1 MSEPLLPKEPETEK
15 GRLMRQQYL
24 ALAKASLK
32 DAKDYESLYTRYSDR
47 PTSAQ
52 GLDQEV
58 ARAALQTGKSPRQVI
73 QLLAQ
78 GPFTQQQILGLS
90 EEEKKAALPKL
101 LQYAQTT
108 VDSLQQQRYLEYA
121 CSATGKT
128 QSYPDLYRD
137 YVSSDLSAIQLD
149 QKVTA
154 AALGAGESGDG
165 IAALLLQGPYSRF
178 QQDVQGTSLQ
188 TVEQYAR
195 GTVAQVQAIQ
205 ALQMGRS
212 QRMPLRGRNLE
223 R

>member
-1 MSEPLLPKEPETEK
+1 MSEPQLPKEPESEK

-32 DAKDYESLYTRYSDR
+32 DAKDYESLYTRYSDN
-47 PTSAQ
+47 PIAAQ

-58 ARAALQTGKSPRQVI
+58 ARAALQTGKAPRQVL

-78 GPFTQQQILGLS
+78 GPFTQQRILRLS
-90 EEEKKAALPKL
+90 DEEKKAALPQL
-101 LQYAQTT
+101 LQYAQKT

-121 CSATGKT
+121 CSVTGKT
-128 QSYPDLYRD
+128 QSYSDLYRD
-137 YVSSDLSAIQLD
+137 NVSSDLSAIQLD

-154 AALGAGESGDG
+154 AAVGAGESGEG
-165 IAALLLQGPYSRF
+165 VAALLHQGPYARF
-178 QQDVQGTSLQ
+178 QQDVQGVAPQ
-188 TVEQYAR
+188 TIEQYAR

-205 ALQMGRS
+205 ALQMGQS
-212 QRMPLRGRNLE
+212 QRMPNRFKELE

>member
-15 GRLMRQQYL
+15 GRVMRQQYL

-32 DAKDYESLYTRYSDR
+32 DAKDYDSLYNRYSDN

-90 EEEKKAALPKL
+90 EEEKKEALPKL
-101 LQYAQTT
+101 LQYAQKT

-121 CSATGKT
+121 CSVTGKI

-137 YVSSDLSAIQLD
+137 YVSSDLAAIQLD

-154 AALGAGESGDG
+154 AALGTGESGD
-165 IAALLLQGPYSRF
+165 AVAELLHQGPYARF
-178 QQDVQGTSLQ
+178 QQDLQG
-188 TVEQYAR
+188 VAAPIIEQYAR

-205 ALQMGRS
+205 ALQVGQP
-212 QRMPLRGRNLE
+212 QRMPLRSRNLE

>member
-1 MSEPLLPKEPETEK
+1 MSEPQLPKEPETEK

-47 PTSAQ
+47 PTPAQ
-52 GLDQEV
+52 ALDQEV
-58 ARAALQTGKSPRQVI
+58 AKAALQTGKSPRQVI

-90 EEEKKAALPKL
+90 DEEKKEALPKL
-101 LQYAQTT
+101 LQYAQKT

-121 CSATGKT
+121 CSATGKI

-137 YVSSDLSAIQLD
+137 NVSSDLSAIQLD

-154 AALGAGESGDG
+154 AALGVGESGESV
-165 IAALLLQGPYSRF
+165 ATLLYQGPYARF
-178 QQDVQGTSLQ
+178 QQDVQRMAPQ
-188 TVEQYAR
+188 TIEQYAR

-205 ALQMGRS
+205 TLQMG
-212 QRMPLRGRNLE
+212 QAPRMLPRAGRLE

>member
-1 MSEPLLPKEPETEK
+1 MTLPQLPQLPKEPETEK

-32 DAKDYESLYTRYSDR
+32 DAKDYESLYTRYSDNLV
-47 PTSAQ
+47 PAQ
-52 GLDQEV
+52 VLDQEV

-90 EEEKKAALPKL
+90 DEEKKAALPKL

-121 CSATGKT
+121 CSVTGKI

-165 IAALLLQGPYSRF
+165 VAALLLQGPYSRF
-178 QQDVQGTSLQ
+178 QQDVQGMSLQ
-188 TVEQYAR
+188 TAEQYAR
-195 GTVAQVQAIQ
+195 GTVAQVRAIQ
-205 ALQMGRS
+205 ALQMGQS
-212 QRMPLRGRNLE
+212 QRMPLK
-223 R
+223 

>member
-1 MSEPLLPKEPETEK
+1 MTEPQLPKEPETEK

-32 DAKDYESLYTRYSDR
+32 DAKDYESLYTRYSDNS
-47 PTSAQ
+47 TSAQ

-58 ARAALQTGKSPRQVI
+58 ARAALQTGKSPRQVL

-78 GPFTQQQILGLS
+78 GPFTQRQILGLS
-90 EEEKKAALPKL
+90 DDEKKEALPQL
-101 LQYAQTT
+101 LQYAQKT

-121 CSATGKT
+121 CSVTGKT

-137 YVSSDLSAIQLD
+137 NVSNDLSAIQLD

-154 AALGAGESGDG
+154 AALGAGESGDSV
-165 IAALLLQGPYSRF
+165 AVLLLQGPYSRF

-205 ALQMGRS
+205 ALQMGQS
-212 QRMPLRGRNLE
+212 QRMPLRSRNLE

>member
-1 MSEPLLPKEPETEK
+1 MSAPLLPKEPETEK
-15 GRLMRQQYL
+15 GRLIRQQYL

-32 DAKDYESLYTRYSDR
+32 DANNYDSLYTRYSAN
-47 PTSAQ
+47 SIAAQ

-58 ARAALQTGKSPRQVI
+58 ARAALKTGKAPRQVI

-78 GPFTQQQILGLS
+78 GPFTQQQIVGLS
-90 EEEKKAALPKL
+90 DEEKKETLPQL
-101 LQYAQTT
+101 LQYAQKT

-121 CSATGKT
+121 CSATGKI

-154 AALGAGESGDG
+154 TALGTGESGESV
-165 IAALLLQGPYSRF
+165 AALLHQGPYARF
-178 QQDVQGTSLQ
+178 QQDVQGMTPQ
-188 TVEQYAR
+188 TIEQYAR

-205 ALQMGRS
+205 ALQMGGS
-212 QRMPLRGRNLE
+212 QQLPLRGRNLD

>member
-1 MSEPLLPKEPETEK
+1 
-15 GRLMRQQYL
+15 MRQQYL

-32 DAKDYESLYTRYSDR
+32 DAKDYESLYTRYSDN
-47 PTSAQ
+47 SGAAQ
-52 GLDQEV
+52 GLDKEV

-78 GPFTQQQILGLS
+78 GPFTQRQILGLS
-90 EEEKKAALPKL
+90 DDEKKAALPQL

-121 CSATGKT
+121 CSATGKI
-128 QSYPDLYRD
+128 QSYPDIYRD

-154 AALGAGESGDG
+154 AALGTGESGESV
-165 IAALLLQGPYSRF
+165 AALLHQGPYARF
-178 QQDVQGTSLQ
+178 QQDVQGVAPQ
-188 TVEQYAR
+188 TLEQYAR

-205 ALQMGRS
+205 ALQMGQPQRS
-212 QRMPLRGRNLE
+212 IPRSRGIE

>member
-1 MSEPLLPKEPETEK
+1 MTEPLLPKEPETEK

-32 DAKDYESLYTRYSDR
+32 DAKDYDSLYIRYGDN

-90 EEEKKAALPKL
+90 DDQKKEALPKL
-101 LQYAQTT
+101 LQYAQKT
-108 VDSLQQQRYLEYA
+108 VDGLQQQRYLEYA
-121 CSATGKT
+121 CSVTGKI

-165 IAALLLQGPYSRF
+165 VAALLLQGPYSRF

-188 TVEQYAR
+188 TVGQYAR

-205 ALQMGRS
+205 ALQMGQS
-212 QRMPLRGRNLE
+212 QRMPLLGRNLE

>member
-1 MSEPLLPKEPETEK
+1 MSEPKLPKEPETEK

-32 DAKDYESLYTRYSDR
+32 DAKDYESLYTRYSENV
-47 PTSAQ
+47 TSAQ
-52 GLDQEV
+52 GLDQDV
-58 ARAALQTGKSPRQVI
+58 ARAALQTGKAPRQVI

-90 EEEKKAALPKL
+90 DEEKKAALPQL
-101 LQYAQTT
+101 LQYAQKM

-121 CSATGKT
+121 CSVTGKI

-137 YVSSDLSAIQLD
+137 YVSSDLTGIQLD

-154 AALGAGESGDG
+154 AALVAGESGESV
-165 IAALLLQGPYSRF
+165 AALLHQGPYARF
-178 QQDVQGTSLQ
+178 QQDVQGVAPQ
-188 TVEQYAR
+188 TIEQYAR

-205 ALQMGRS
+205 ALQVGQPR
-212 QRMPLRGRNLE
+212 RMPTRARGME
-223 R
+223 T

>member
-1 MSEPLLPKEPETEK
+1 MSEPQLPKEPETEK

-32 DAKDYESLYTRYSDR
+32 DAKDYESLYTRYSDN
-47 PTSAQ
+47 SVAAQ

-58 ARAALQTGKSPRQVI
+58 ARAALQTGKSPRQVL

-78 GPFTQQQILGLS
+78 GPFTQQRILGLS
-90 EEEKKAALPKL
+90 DDEKKAALPQL
-101 LQYAQTT
+101 LQYAQKT

-121 CSATGKT
+121 CSATGKI

-137 YVSSDLSAIQLD
+137 HVSSDLSAIQLD

-154 AALGAGESGDG
+154 AALGTGESGESV
-165 IAALLLQGPYSRF
+165 AALLHQGPYARF
-178 QQDVQGTSLQ
+178 QQDVQGMAPQ
-188 TVEQYAR
+188 TIEQYAR

-205 ALQMGRS
+205 ALQMGQPQRGIPRS
-212 QRMPLRGRNLE
+212 RGIDR
-223 R
+223 

>member
-1 MSEPLLPKEPETEK
+1 MTEPQLPKEPETEK

-32 DAKDYESLYTRYSDR
+32 DAKDYESLYTRYSDN
-47 PTSAQ
+47 TSAQ

-58 ARAALQTGKSPRQVI
+58 ARAALQTGKSPRQVL

-78 GPFTQQQILGLS
+78 GPFTQRQVLGLS
-90 EEEKKAALPKL
+90 DDEKKAALPKL

-121 CSATGKT
+121 CSVTGKI

-137 YVSSDLSAIQLD
+137 YVSSDLTAIQLD

-154 AALGAGESGDG
+154 AALGVGESGEA
-165 IAALLLQGPYSRF
+165 IAALLHQGPYARF
-178 QQDVQGTSLQ
+178 QQDVQWVAPQ
-188 TVEQYAR
+188 TIEQYAR

-205 ALQMGRS
+205 ALQMGQTQRS
-212 QRMPLRGRNLE
+212 PRFSQKLE

>member
-1 MSEPLLPKEPETEK
+1 MTEPQLLKQPETER

-32 DAKDYESLYTRYSDR
+32 DAKDYESLYTRYSGN
-47 PTSAQ
+47 PASAQ

-58 ARAALQTGKSPRQVI
+58 ARAALQSGKSPRQVI

-78 GPFTQQQILGLS
+78 GPFTQQQIVGLS
-90 EEEKKAALPKL
+90 GEEKKAALPKL

-121 CSATGKT
+121 CSVTGKI

-154 AALGAGESGDG
+154 AALGAGESGEAV
-165 IAALLLQGPYSRF
+165 AALLHQGPYARF
-178 QQDVQGTSLQ
+178 QQDVQGTALP
-188 TVEQYAR
+188 TIEQYAR

-205 ALQMGRS
+205 ALQMGQQQRS
-212 QRMPLRGRNLE
+212 IPRSRGIE

>member
-1 MSEPLLPKEPETEK
+1 MTEPQLPKEPETEK

-32 DAKDYESLYTRYSDR
+32 DAKDYESLYTRYSDN

-58 ARAALQTGKSPRQVI
+58 ARGALQTGKSPRQVI

-90 EEEKKAALPKL
+90 DAEKKEALPQL
-101 LQYAQTT
+101 LQYAQKT

-121 CSATGKT
+121 CSVTGKI
-128 QSYPDLYRD
+128 QSYPDLYWD
-137 YVSSDLSAIQLD
+137 YVSSDLTAIQLD

-154 AALGAGESGDG
+154 AALGAGESGEAV
-165 IAALLLQGPYSRF
+165 AALLHQGPYARF
-178 QQDVQGTSLQ
+178 QQDLQGVAPP
-188 TVEQYAR
+188 TVEQYVH

-205 ALQMGRS
+205 ALQVGQS
-212 QRMPLRGRNLE
+212 QRMPLLSRNLE

>member
-1 MSEPLLPKEPETEK
+1 MSEPQLPKEPETEK

-32 DAKDYESLYTRYSDR
+32 DAKDYKSLYSRYSENV
-47 PTSAQ
+47 TSAQ

-58 ARAALQTGKSPRQVI
+58 ARAALQTGKAPRQVI

-90 EEEKKAALPKL
+90 EEEKKEALPKL

-121 CSATGKT
+121 CSVTGKI

-154 AALGAGESGDG
+154 AALGAGESGESV
-165 IAALLLQGPYSRF
+165 AALLHQGPYARF
-178 QQDVQGTSLQ
+178 QQDVQGMAPQ
-188 TVEQYAR
+188 TIEQYAQ

-205 ALQMGRS
+205 ALQVGQPRRMSTRNRS
-212 QRMPLRGRNLE
+212 ME
-223 R
+223 A

>member
-1 MSEPLLPKEPETEK
+1 MTEPQLPKEPETEK

-32 DAKDYESLYTRYSDR
+32 DAKDYESLYTRYSENI
-47 PTSAQ
+47 TSAQ

-58 ARAALQTGKSPRQVI
+58 AKSALQTGKSPRQVI

-90 EEEKKAALPKL
+90 DEEKKAALPKL

-121 CSATGKT
+121 CSATGKI

-154 AALGAGESGDG
+154 AALGVGESGESA
-165 IAALLLQGPYSRF
+165 AALLHQGPYARF
-178 QQDVQGTSLQ
+178 QQDVQGVAPQ
-188 TVEQYAR
+188 TIEQYAR

-205 ALQMGRS
+205 ALQMGQTQRS
-212 QRMPLRGRNLE
+212 IPRSRGIE

>member
-1 MSEPLLPKEPETEK
+1 MSDFQLPKEPETEK

-32 DAKDYESLYTRYSDR
+32 DAKDYDSLYTRYSDS

-58 ARAALQTGKSPRQVI
+58 ARTALQNGKAPRQVI

-90 EEEKKAALPKL
+90 DTEKKEALPKL
-101 LQYAQTT
+101 LQYAQRT

-121 CSATGKT
+121 CSVTGKI

-137 YVSSDLSAIQLD
+137 YVGSDLTAIQLD

-154 AALGAGESGDG
+154 AALGAGESGESV
-165 IAALLLQGPYSRF
+165 AALLHQGPYARF
-178 QQDVQGTSLQ
+178 QQDVQGMAPPTI
-188 TVEQYAR
+188 EQYAR

-205 ALQMGRS
+205 SLQVGQS
-212 QRMPLRGRNLE
+212 QRMPPRARNLE

>member
-1 MSEPLLPKEPETEK
+1 MSEPKLPKEPETEK

-32 DAKDYESLYTRYSDR
+32 DAKDYESLYTRYSDH
-47 PTSAQ
+47 PASGQ

-90 EEEKKAALPKL
+90 DDEKKAVLPKL

-108 VDSLQQQRYLEYA
+108 VDRLQQQRYLEFA
-121 CSATGKT
+121 CSVTGKI
-128 QSYPDLYRD
+128 QGYPDLYRD

-154 AALGAGESGDG
+154 AALGAGEPGETV
-165 IAALLLQGPYSRF
+165 AALLHHGPYARF
-178 QQDVQGTSLQ
+178 QQDVQGVAPQ
-188 TVEQYAR
+188 TIEQYTS

-205 ALQMGRS
+205 ALQMGQTR
-212 QRMPLRGRNLE
+212 RMPTRTRGME
-223 R
+223 T

>member
-1 MSEPLLPKEPETEK
+1 MTEPQLPKEPESEK

-32 DAKDYESLYTRYSDR
+32 DAKDYESLYTRYSDN

-58 ARAALQTGKSPRQVI
+58 ARAALQTGKAPRQVI

-78 GPFTQQQILGLS
+78 GPFTQQQILGLPDD
-90 EEEKKAALPKL
+90 EKKAALPQL
-101 LQYAQTT
+101 LQYAQKT

-121 CSATGKT
+121 CSVTGKI

-137 YVSSDLSAIQLD
+137 YVSSDLTAIQLD

-154 AALGAGESGDG
+154 AALGAGESGDAV
-165 IAALLLQGPYSRF
+165 AALLYQGPYARF
-178 QQDVQGTSLQ
+178 QQDLQGVALPTI
-188 TVEQYAR
+188 EQYAR

-205 ALQMGRS
+205 ALQVGQT
-212 QRMPLRGRNLE
+212 QRMPLRSRNLE

>member
-1 MSEPLLPKEPETEK
+1 MREPQLPKEPESEK

-32 DAKDYESLYTRYSDR
+32 DAKDYESLYTRYSDN
-47 PTSAQ
+47 PMSAQ

-58 ARAALQTGKSPRQVI
+58 ARAALQTGKAPRQVI

-90 EEEKKAALPKL
+90 DEEKKAALPKL
-101 LQYAQTT
+101 IQYAQTT

-121 CSATGKT
+121 CSVTGKI

-137 YVSSDLSAIQLD
+137 YVSSDLTGIQLD

-154 AALGAGESGDG
+154 AALGAGESGESV
-165 IAALLLQGPYSRF
+165 ATLLHQGPYARF
-178 QQDVQGTSLQ
+178 QQDVQGVAPQ
-188 TVEQYAR
+188 TIEQYAR

-205 ALQMGRS
+205 ALQVGQPR
-212 QRMPLRGRNLE
+212 RMPTRNRGME
-223 R
+223 A

>member
-1 MSEPLLPKEPETEK
+1 M
-15 GRLMRQQYL
+15 
-24 ALAKASLK
+24 
-32 DAKDYESLYTRYSDR
+32 
-47 PTSAQ
+47 
-52 GLDQEV
+52 

-90 EEEKKAALPKL
+90 DEEKKEALPKL

-121 CSATGKT
+121 CSVTGKT
-128 QSYPDLYRD
+128 QNYSNLYRD
-137 YVSSDLSAIQLD
+137 NVSSDLAAIQLD

-165 IAALLLQGPYSRF
+165 VAALLLQGPYSRF

-205 ALQMGRS
+205 SLQMGQS
-212 QRMPLRGRNLE
+212 QRMPLRGRKLE

>member
-1 MSEPLLPKEPETEK
+1 MTEPQSPQEPETEK

-24 ALAKASLK
+24 ALAKAVLQ
-32 DAKDYESLYTRYSDR
+32 DVKDYQGLYTRYR
-47 PTSAQ
+47 NTPSAAQ
-52 GLDQEV
+52 TLDQAV
-58 ARAALQTGKSPRQVI
+58 ARTALQTGKSPRQVI

-78 GPFTQQQILGLS
+78 GPFTQQQALGLS
-90 EEEKKAALPKL
+90 DAEKKEALPKL

-121 CSATGKT
+121 CSVTGKI

-149 QKVTA
+149 QQVTA
-154 AALGAGESGDG
+154 AALGSGESGDSV
-165 IAALLLQGPYSRF
+165 AALLRQGPYARF
-178 QQDVQGTSLQ
+178 QQDVQGTSREAI
-188 TVEQYAR
+188 EQYAR

-205 ALQMGRS
+205 SLQVG
-212 QRMPLRGRNLE
+212 QPLRRSTRTKQVE

>member
-1 MSEPLLPKEPETEK
+1 MSEPKLLKEPETEK

-32 DAKDYESLYTRYSDR
+32 DAKDYESLYTRYSDNS
-47 PTSAQ
+47 TSAQ

-58 ARAALQTGKSPRQVI
+58 ARAALQTGKSPRQVL

-90 EEEKKAALPKL
+90 DEEKKAALPKL
-101 LQYAQTT
+101 LQYAQKT

-121 CSATGKT
+121 CSVAEKI

-137 YVSSDLSAIQLD
+137 YVSSDLTAIQLD

-154 AALGAGESGDG
+154 AALGAGESGDAV
-165 IAALLLQGPYSRF
+165 AALLHQRPYARF
-178 QQDVQGTSLQ
+178 QQDLQGVAPPTI
-188 TVEQYAR
+188 EQYAR

-205 ALQMGRS
+205 SLQMGHPR
-212 QRMPLRGRNLE
+212 RMPTRTRGME
-223 R
+223 V

>member
-1 MSEPLLPKEPETEK
+1 MTEPQLPKEPETEK

-32 DAKDYESLYTRYSDR
+32 EAKDYESLYTRYSDH

-101 LQYAQTT
+101 LQYAQRT

-121 CSATGKT
+121 CSVTGKI
-128 QSYPDLYRD
+128 QSYPDIYRD
-137 YVSSDLSAIQLD
+137 YVSSDLTAIQLD

-154 AALGAGESGDG
+154 AALGTGELRESV
-165 IAALLLQGPYSRF
+165 ATLLHQGPYARF
-178 QQDVQGTSLQ
+178 QQDVQGMAPQ
-188 TVEQYAR
+188 AIEQYAR
-195 GTVAQVQAIQ
+195 ETVAQVQAIQ
-205 ALQMGRS
+205 SLQSGYTQRS
-212 QRMPLRGRNLE
+212 PRFSQKLGF
-223 R
+223 

>member
-1 MSEPLLPKEPETEK
+1 MSEPQLPKEPESEK

-32 DAKDYESLYTRYSDR
+32 DAKDYESLYTRYSDN
-47 PTSAQ
+47 SVAAQ

-78 GPFTQQQILGLS
+78 GPFTQKQIVGLS
-90 EEEKKAALPKL
+90 DEEKQAALPKL
-101 LQYAQTT
+101 LQYAQKT

-121 CSATGKT
+121 CSVTGKT
-128 QSYPDLYRD
+128 QSYSDLYRD
-137 YVSSDLSAIQLD
+137 NVSSDLSAIQLD

-154 AALGAGESGDG
+154 AALGVGESGDG
-165 IAALLLQGPYSRF
+165 VAALLLQGPYSRF

-205 ALQMGRS
+205 ALQMGQS
-212 QRMPLRGRNLE
+212 QRMPPRTRNLE

>member
-1 MSEPLLPKEPETEK
+1 MSEPQLPKQPETEK

-24 ALAKASLK
+24 ALAKATLK
-32 DAKDYESLYTRYSDR
+32 DIKDYESLYTRYSDN

-78 GPFTQQQILGLS
+78 GPLTQQQIVGLS
-90 EEEKKAALPKL
+90 DEKKKAALPKL

-121 CSATGKT
+121 CSVTGKI

-154 AALGAGESGDG
+154 AALGAGESGDAV
-165 IAALLLQGPYSRF
+165 AALLYQGPYARF
-178 QQDVQGTSLQ
+178 QRDVQGVASPTL
-188 TVEQYAR
+188 EQYAR

-205 ALQMGRS
+205 ALQVGQPQRS
-212 QRMPLRGRNLE
+212 IPRSREIDR
-223 R
+223 

>member
-1 MSEPLLPKEPETEK
+1 MTEPLLPKEPETEK

-32 DAKDYESLYTRYSDR
+32 EAKDYESLYTRYSDH
-47 PTSAQ
+47 PASAQ

-90 EEEKKAALPKL
+90 DEEKKEALPKL

-121 CSATGKT
+121 CSATGKI

-137 YVSSDLSAIQLD
+137 HVSSDLSAIQLD

-154 AALGAGESGDG
+154 AALGTGESADG
-165 IAALLLQGPYSRF
+165 VAALLHQGPYVRF
-178 QQDVQGTSLQ
+178 QQDVQGVAPQ
-188 TVEQYAR
+188 TIEQYAS

-205 ALQMGRS
+205 ALQMGQPQRS
-212 QRMPLRGRNLE
+212 PRFSQKLE

>member
-1 MSEPLLPKEPETEK
+1 MSKPLLPKEPETEK

-32 DAKDYESLYTRYSDR
+32 DAKDYDSLYTRYSAN

-58 ARAALQTGKSPRQVI
+58 ARAALQTGKAPRQVI

-90 EEEKKAALPKL
+90 DAEKKEALPKL
-101 LQYAQTT
+101 LQYAQKT

-121 CSATGKT
+121 CSVTGKI

-137 YVSSDLSAIQLD
+137 YVSSDLAAIQLD

-154 AALGAGESGDG
+154 AALRAGESGE
-165 IAALLLQGPYSRF
+165 AVALLLHQGPYARF
-178 QQDVQGTSLQ
+178 QQDLHGVAPPTI
-188 TVEQYAR
+188 EQYAR

-205 ALQMGRS
+205 ALQAGQPQRS
-212 QRMPLRGRNLE
+212 IPRSRGIDR
-223 R
+223 

>member
-1 MSEPLLPKEPETEK
+1 MTERQLPKQPETEK

-32 DAKDYESLYTRYSDR
+32 DAKDYESLYTRYSGN
-47 PTSAQ
+47 PASAQ

-78 GPFTQQQILGLS
+78 GPFTQQQIVGLS
-90 EEEKKAALPKL
+90 AEEKKAALPKL

-108 VDSLQQQRYLEYA
+108 VEGIQQQRYLEYA
-121 CSATGKT
+121 CAVTSKM
-128 QSYPDLYRD
+128 QSYPDLYRN
-137 YVSSDLSAIQLD
+137 YVGSDLSAIQLD
-149 QKVTA
+149 QQVTA
-154 AALGAGESGDG
+154 AALGSGESGDSV
-165 IAALLLQGPYSRF
+165 AALLRQGPYARF
-178 QQDVQGTSLQ
+178 QQEVQGTSREA
-188 TVEQYAR
+188 VEQYAR

-205 ALQMGRS
+205 SLQMGQS
-212 QRMPLRGRNLE
+212 QRIPPRAKNLE